1 MFQDREQ
8 DQCGDAGGETSVIE
22 HQTAV
27 QGTGGGTHGSHM
39 NPAAMPARL
48 P

>member
-27 QGTGGGTHGSHM
+27 QALVAVHMEAHM